1 MLNYLLY
8 TVTVLIWGS
17 TWLAIHFQLG
27 NVPPTWSVA
36 YRFAIASAV
45 LMIFCLVTGRNLH
58 FSRREHAAMALQG
71 ALLFSLNYIL
81 YYFGSMY
88 FVSGLVAIIFASIII
103 MNIINSRIFFGTPLV
118 PKVIIGAVVGL
129 LGLTLVFSSQWPQ
142 FHLQQ
147 QGISYLISGIL
158 ICFLATLVASFGNMA
173 SLYNQR
179 LKLPIIQSNAF
190 GMMYGT
196 IIMII
201 IALLFGHKLSFDSSF
216 RYVSS
221 LLYLAIVGTVLAF
234 GAYLQLLGRIGPERA
249 SYAFVLL
256 PIVAL
261 ALSAGFEGF
270 QWNSLTLGGIVLIL
284 LGNGLVLVAKN
295 KTELPSE

>member
-8 TVTVLIWGS
+8 TITVLIWGS

-36 YRFAIASAV
+36 YRFAIASA
-45 LMIFCLVTGRNLH
+45 LLLLFCLVTGRNLR
-58 FSRREHAAMALQG
+58 FSRKEHTAMALQG

-81 YYFGSMY
+81 YYVGTMY
-88 FVSGLVAIIFASIII
+88 FASGLVAIIFASIIV

-118 PKVIIGAVVGL
+118 PKVIIGATIGL
-129 LGLTLVFSSQWPQ
+129 LGLTLVFSSQWQQ
-142 FHLQQ
+142 FHIQQ
-147 QGISYLISGIL
+147 QGLSYLISGTL
-158 ICFLATLVASFGNMA
+158 ICFLATLVASFGNMT

-190 GMMYGT
+190 GMLYGT
-196 IIMII
+196 IIVII
-201 IALLFGHKLSFDSSF
+201 IALLLGHKPSFDTSF
-216 RYVSS
+216 RYISS

-234 GAYLQLLGRIGPERA
+234 GAYLQLLGKIGPERA

-261 ALSAGFEGF
+261 ALSANFEGF
-270 QWNSLTLGGIVLIL
+270 QWNSLTMGGIVLIL
-284 LGNGLVLVAKN
+284 LGNGLVLVSKN
-295 KTELPSE
+295 KAEAISK